1 MDKAPVKIKI
11 LPFQLEQLPP
21 PHAGKQGH
29 PHKVSR
35 LIVMFCINSFYQ
47 VRQLLRVQVL
57 SSEIVHLG
65 HLYLE
70 AQAGAQPVFHPII
83 DDPLQ
88 ENQNVLYG
96 LRF

>member
-1 MDKAPVKIKI
+1 
-11 LPFQLEQLPP
+11 
-21 PHAGKQGH
+21 
-29 PHKVSR
+29 
-35 LIVMFCINSFYQ
+35 MFCINSFYQ

-57 SSEIVHLG
+57 SSEIVHPG

-70 AQAGAQPVFHPII
+70 AQAGAQPVFHPKI

-96 LRF
+96 LGF